1 MPNTPTDWNPGIVA
15 AVIGLV
21 FGALAV
27 FFARRRRVPSPGSV
41 LDQSLTLDLEARR
54 DALYAQIE
62 ELDRSPGPR
71 SSEDGAAER
80 TRLEVE
86 AARTLKAIDESRN
99 PRAVPASPATSAN
112 PPRPVSAVTGFVWG
126 VLSMA
131 MVGGLVYFVSQ
142 RATPREQGSGMTGSI
157 GPPGGAPAVAEPAEI
172 KALRAAVDRE
182 PRNVDTRLALVRGL
196 LTHRDLVGV
205 FEQTEAILQIS
216 PGQPEAM
223 SYQAVVRI
231 TMGQADVARDML
243 QQVIKADPGFVDAY
257 LHLALAQV
265 RLGRNDEAKA
275 TIDTAAAKFP
285 AQADL
290 FARAYAQMQQAER
303 ADPAAEAENPHPPI
317 GGPAGAAVTPSE
329 ASGRA
334 SLAGT
339 IDIDPSLRGVVGRG
353 ATVFI
358 AVREAGIDKGPP
370 VAVKRLSVDAF
381 PIRFAI
387 TDADSMAGESL
398 PPRVRIDVRADSDGN
413 AATRDPNDPK
423 AALDQVAVG
432 QAGLRLLLKR

>member
-1 MPNTPTDWNPGIVA
+1 MPNNPTDWNPGIVA

-27 FFARRRRVPSPGSV
+27 FFARRRRVSSPGSA
-41 LDQSLTLDLEARR
+41 LDQSLTLDMEARR
-54 DALYAQIE
+54 DALYAQID
-62 ELDRSPGPR
+62 ELDRAPGTR
-71 SSEDGAAER
+71 SSDDVAAER
-80 TRLEVE
+80 TRLEIE
-86 AARTLKAIDESRN
+86 AARTLKAIDESRKPVVAAVSPPTGAS
-99 PRAVPASPATSAN
+99 PRRPASAI
-112 PPRPVSAVTGFVWG
+112 TGFVWG
-126 VLSMA
+126 VLSTA
-131 MVGGLVYFVSQ
+131 VVGGLVYFVSQ
-142 RATPREQGSGMTGSI
+142 RATPREQGGEITGSI
-157 GPPGGAPAVAEPAEI
+157 GAPGGAPAAAEPAEI
-172 KALRAAVDRE
+172 QALRAAVDRE

-205 FEQTEAILQIS
+205 FKQTEAILQVS

-231 TMGQADVARDML
+231 AMGQADMARDML
-243 QQVIKADPGFVDAY
+243 QQVIKADPDFVDAY

-265 RLGRNDEAKA
+265 RLGQNDDAKA
-275 TIDTAAAKFP
+275 TIDTAVAKFP

-290 FARAYAQMQQAER
+290 FRRAHAQMQQVER
-303 ADPAAEAENPHPPI
+303 ADAAAAAENPHEPI
-317 GGPAGAAVTPSE
+317 GPAGAAVTPSG
-329 ASGRA
+329 ASGGS

-381 PIRFAI
+381 PLRFAI

-413 AATRDPNDPK
+413 AATRDPDDPK

-432 QAGLRLLLKR
+432 KSDLRLLLKR